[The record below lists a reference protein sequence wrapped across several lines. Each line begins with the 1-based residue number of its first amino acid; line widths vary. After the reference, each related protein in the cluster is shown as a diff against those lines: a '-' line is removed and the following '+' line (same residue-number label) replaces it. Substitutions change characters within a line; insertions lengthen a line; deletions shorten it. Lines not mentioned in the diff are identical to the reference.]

1 MNPDNMSP
9 QDLVN
14 EFMWTWTRHNGK
26 VTVAARIFGMSPASF
41 VQRLKRARKSG
52 VEVTFNDDTWNLT

>member
-1 MNPDNMSP
+1 MTPDNMSP

-14 EFMWTWTRHNGK
+14 EFMWTWTRHHGK
-26 VTVAARIFGMSPASF
+26 VTVAARIFGMEPLSF

-52 VEVTFNDDTWNLT
+52 VEVTFVDDTWNLT

>member
-1 MNPDNMSP
+1 MNPDSMSP

-14 EFMWTWTRHNGK
+14 EFMWTWPRHNGK
-26 VTVAARIFGMSPASF
+26 VTVAARIFGMQPLSF

-52 VEVTFNDDTWNLT
+52 VEVTFVDDTWKNT